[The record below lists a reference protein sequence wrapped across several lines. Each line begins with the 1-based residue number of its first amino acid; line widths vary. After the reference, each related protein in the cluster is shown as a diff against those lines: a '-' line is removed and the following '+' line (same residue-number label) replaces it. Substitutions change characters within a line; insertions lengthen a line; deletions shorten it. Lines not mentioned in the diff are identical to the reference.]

1 MLAMCAV
8 LLRRPRV
15 LMLDEPSLGLAP
27 IIVTQLYAA
36 LEELRKDGMTLVI
49 VEEKAE
55 TVLRLADTVYVVQ
68 NGTVVYNGSPER
80 LAEVGGIGEIVF
92 GHG

>member
-1 MLAMCAV
+1 
-8 LLRRPRV
+8 
-15 LMLDEPSLGLAP
+15 
-27 IIVTQLYAA
+27 
-36 LEELRKDGMTLVI
+36 MTLVI